1 MGVAGLWQLL
11 DPTGRPVRLE
21 TLEGKVLAIGKCTT
35 MMFKKHDRAIRLLSI
50 ILIFNSACIC
60 SCMCMCLYS

>member
-21 TLEGKVLAIGKCTT
+21 TLEGKVLAIGKFVFVYQHGLVRMKWTAA
-35 MMFKKHDRAIRLLSI
+35 RAIVTEFVEKRL
-50 ILIFNSACIC
+50 
-60 SCMCMCLYS
+60 